1 MVANSNSDSLALKA
15 TFVSF
20 KGDRGHLHSSESKIA
35 VSENQNSVPP
45 LLASSDPPFLPPV
58 LAASATA
65 IEAPLSDTA
74 RWRKRLL
81 LIAFGISLLAGIGW
95 ATSPRAKLLHKP
107 ESISSSFDTTIQ
119 SVAQRVDQAMN
130 ADIASHGLAK
140 AKSSDWRAV
149 TRRISLG
156 LIGNGLSLEE
166 IRVVEQIPE
175 DRRPTWWTEYLLKDR
190 RSSDYLAERWTRAT
204 VGTNVGPFLIFR
216 RRKYVDWI
224 ADHFEK
230 GTPYDVIVRDIL
242 EAKGSWTDAPQ
253 VNFLTATM
261 DDADNK
267 KPDAIRLAGRTS
279 RAFLAQ
285 RIDCLQCH
293 ADYLGK
299 VNFSDSLGESSL
311 ESDDPSVDPGMDS
324 HAAKAIRTGEQADFH
339 QLAAFFSGTRLD
351 NPFVGLRNFPPD
363 YRMTYLND
371 EKESS
376 VEPTVPYL
384 RELMPESGDPRHRLA
399 VWVTHPKN
407 KAFARATVNR
417 MWAILFGKPL
427 VEPLDSIPLSGP
439 FPVGLEILAEDLAT
453 NGYDLKRLIRTIVCT
468 EAFQRDSRLE
478 QENGNESIEKEHENH
493 WAVFPLTQLRPEQ
506 VAASIHQACR
516 IHAIDENSSIISK
529 LELFGGVN
537 DFTKAYGDQGD
548 DEFIQ
553 QSVTI
558 PQRLLVMNGS
568 YVSERIKN
576 NPIMNA
582 ATRIAQLASNDKVA
596 VETAYLSTLNRLPT
610 GTELNAFC
618 ARLHDTK
625 ANARSQAMGSIFW
638 TLINSTE
645 FQWNH

>member
-1 MVANSNSDSLALKA
+1 MSLNA
-15 TFVSF
+15 
-20 KGDRGHLHSSESKIA
+20 I
-35 VSENQNSVPP
+35 
-45 LLASSDPPFLPPV
+45 PPV
-58 LAASATA
+58 LGTDIPPQVPPVLSFSGQPPSGTLDPIENASN
-65 IEAPLSDTA
+65 EK

-81 LIAFGISLLAGIGW
+81 LVSLGGVLLLGIGW
-95 ATSPRAKLLHKP
+95 ATSPRAKLLHDP
-107 ESISSSFDTTIQ
+107 EFISTNFESAIQ
-119 SVAQRVDQAMN
+119 SVAHDVDRAMDV
-130 ADIASHGLAK
+130 DISTHSLMK
-140 AKSSDWRAV
+140 AKPADWRTIA
-149 TRRISLG
+149 RRTSLA

-166 IRVVEQIPE
+166 TRVAEQIPE
-175 DRRPTWWTEYLLKDR
+175 DKRTIWWTEYLLKDR
-190 RSSDYLAERWTRAT
+190 RTYDYLAERWTRAT

-216 RRKYVDWI
+216 RRKYVDWM

-230 GTPYDVIVRDIL
+230 GTPYDAVVRDLL

-293 ADYLGK
+293 EDYLGK
-299 VNFSDSLGESSL
+299 VNFPAQQEDDALDSNETSTDLST
-311 ESDDPSVDPGMDS
+311 PSQAS
-324 HAAKAIRTGEQADFH
+324 RTGQQADFH

-351 NPFVGLRNFPPD
+351 NPFVGLRNSNPD
-363 YRMTYLND
+363 YRITYLNA

-376 VEPTVPYL
+376 VAPEVPYL
-384 RELMPESGDPRHRLA
+384 RDLMPEGGEPRHRLA
-399 VWVTHPKN
+399 VWVTHPEN

-417 MWAILFGKPL
+417 MWAILFGRAL

-439 FPVGLEILAEDLAT
+439 FPPGLEILAEDFAK
-453 NGYDLKRLIRTIVCT
+453 NGFDLKRLIRTIVCT
-468 EAFQRDSRLE
+468 EVFQRDSRLE
-478 QENGNESIEKEHENH
+478 TEIGSEFVSNEHENH

-516 IHAIDENSSIISK
+516 IHAIDESSSIVSK

-558 PQRLLVMNGS
+558 PQRLLVMNGA

-576 NPIMNA
+576 NPVMNA
-582 ATRIAQLASNDKVA
+582 ATRIAQIASNDKVA
-596 VETAYLSTLNRLPT
+596 VEIAYLSTLNRMPT
-610 GTELNAFC
+610 GAELNAFC
-618 ARLHDTK
+618 DRMHNTKGPAR
-625 ANARSQAMGSIFW
+625 AQAMGSIFW

>member
-1 MVANSNSDSLALKA
+1 MSQ
-15 TFVSF
+15 TP
-20 KGDRGHLHSSESKIA
+20 
-35 VSENQNSVPP
+35 VPP
-45 LLASSDPPFLPPV
+45 LLNANPPPYLPPV
-58 LAASATA
+58 LAPKPTPDKRLRDK
-65 IEAPLSDTA
+65 EDTP

-81 LIAFGISLLAGIGW
+81 LVLIGASLFAGIGW
-95 ATSPRAKLLHKP
+95 ATSPRPKLLRTP
-107 ESISSSFDTTIQ
+107 ESISSSFESTIQ
-119 SVAQRVDQAMN
+119 TVAQQVDGAMN
-130 ADIASHGLAK
+130 ADIASHGLKTAK
-140 AKSSDWRAV
+140 VADWRLI
-149 TRRISLG
+149 TRRISLA

-166 IRVVEQIPE
+166 IRVVEQVPE

-204 VGTNVGPFLIFR
+204 VGTNQGPFLVFR
-216 RRKYVDWI
+216 RRKYVDWM

-230 GTPYDVIVRDIL
+230 GTPYDVVVRDLL

-261 DDADNK
+261 DDTDNK

-293 ADYLGK
+293 QDYLGK
-299 VNFSDSLGESSL
+299 VNFSDALSAGPSELDESSPDAVA
-311 ESDDPSVDPGMDS
+311 S
-324 HAAKAIRTGEQADFH
+324 RTGVQADFH
-339 QLAAFFSGTRLD
+339 QLAAFFSGVRLD
-351 NPFVGLRNFPPD
+351 NAFVGLRNSQPD
-363 YRMTYLND
+363 YRITYLND
-371 EKESS
+371 EQESK
-376 VEPTVPYL
+376 VAPTVPYL
-384 RELMPESGDPRHRLA
+384 RELMPEFGDPRHRLA

-417 MWAILFGKPL
+417 MWAILFGRAL

-439 FPVGLEILAEDLAT
+439 FPPGLEILAEDFVQH
-453 NGYDLKRLIRTIVCT
+453 GYDLKRLIKTIVCT
-468 EAFQRDSRLE
+468 EVFQRDSRMELDT
-478 QENGNESIEKEHENH
+478 ESESVEKEHEDH

-516 IHAIDENSSIISK
+516 IHAIDESSSIFSK

-548 DEFIQ
+548 DEFTQ

-576 NPIMNA
+576 NPVMNA
-582 ATRIAQLASNDKVA
+582 ATRIAQLASDDKVA

-610 GTELNAFC
+610 GVELNAFC
-618 ARLHDTK
+618 ERLHGTK
-625 ANARSQAMGSIFW
+625 RNARSQAMSSIFW